1 MQNRPLDHRALRAAS
16 RSLRAFTLI
25 ELLVVVA
32 IIAVLLSI
40 LVPSM
45 RSVRTRAKMVVTHS
59 DLQQI
64 RLATDT
70 YLNDHDDRLPPIRCG
85 CSLRATYEPPP
96 ELATGGYLPSTVE
109 WTPTGKVT
117 HVGMHDRFTRDHYR
131 FRAVGVMMMNDV
143 TLLEP
148 PSGSK
153 LYVPD
158 GYPHHLE
165 EPGRYI
171 RDPDESPV
179 RYAIWSVGPDPEAEK
194 LRQNIGRAPILKQF
208 WMMDSN
214 DVGIITHIIN
224 RDTAEVRSP

>member
-1 MQNRPLDHRALRAAS
+1 MRI
-16 RSLRAFTLI
+16 RSLRDRESASAPRNLRGFTLI

-32 IIAVLLSI
+32 IIALLIAI
-40 LVPSM
+40 LLPSLRGARM
-45 RSVRTRAKMVVTHS
+45 QARMVVAHS

-64 RLATDT
+64 RLATDM
-70 YLNDHDDRLPPIRCG
+70 YLMDNSDHLPPIRCG
-85 CSLRATYEPPP
+85 CSLRAAYEPPP
-96 ELATGGYLPSTVE
+96 ELATGGYLPSEVE
-109 WTPTGKVT
+109 RTAGGDVT
-117 HVGMHDRFTRDHYR
+117 HVAMQDPFTRTHYR
-131 FRAVGVMMMNDV
+131 FRAVGAMMMNDV

-158 GYPHHLE
+158 GYPYHLE

-171 RDPDESPV
+171 RDPDESPI

-194 LRQNIGRAPILKQF
+194 LSQNFGRAPTLKRF
-208 WMMDSN
+208 WMMRSS

-224 RDTAEVRSP
+224 RNTPEVRSP